1 MERIG
6 DHAADISEMTILM
19 SSDKPYR
26 VNIEYVK

>member
-19 SSDKPYR
+19 ADSDYEKVPL
-26 VNIEYVK
+26 IWK